1 MKKISRLI
9 LVGLMLFLP
18 PTAFSLT
25 GQEVLKEV
33 QKRYEITHDLEAN
46 FIQETLG
53 KMMKGLPRAEGKV
66 YFKKK
71 GMMRWDYKTPNQKL
85 ISNGVTL
92 WYYQPEE
99 KQVLIYNVSKAI
111 GERVPLAFLSGEGN
125 LSRDF
130 TLTNFNESI
139 AQGEDHFILELIP
152 KQPFQA
158 LAKLILT
165 VDKKTYMVVQT
176 DVYDEF
182 GNVTRTRF
190 IDIKTNLSPPNSIFN
205 FTIPPGTEV
214 LPLREPLGSP
224 SGGKGTR

>member
-1 MKKISRLI
+1 MFFFT
-9 LVGLMLFLP
+9 VQP
-18 PTAFSLT
+18 PLAFSLT

-33 QKRYEITHDLEAN
+33 QKRYEITNDLEAN

-53 KMMKGLPRAEGKV
+53 KMMKGYSKAEGKV

-139 AQGEDHFILELIP
+139 VQGEDHFILEMIP

-214 LPLREPLGSP
+214 LQLREPPGSP
-224 SGGKGTR
+224 SVGKGTR